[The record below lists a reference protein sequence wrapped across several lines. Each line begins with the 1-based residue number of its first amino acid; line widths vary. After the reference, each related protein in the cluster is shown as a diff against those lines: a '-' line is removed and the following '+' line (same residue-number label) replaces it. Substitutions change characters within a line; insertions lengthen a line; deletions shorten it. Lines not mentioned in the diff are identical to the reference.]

1 MKNPLEWTKVQEVTY
16 ATKRYLK
23 DIPLTRLVDAYCKDR
38 EPVLFGQ
45 FEARGVIHWLRYH
58 PHSDKLIVDGEAV
71 DAETFVSYFEEEEQ
85 INERIRQITGIDLD
99 DYIHEIVYEGGKVEY
114 RIPGTGET
122 ID

>member
-16 ATKRYLK
+16 AKNRYLK
-23 DIPLTRLVDAYCKDR
+23 DIPLSRLVDAYCKDR
-38 EPVLFGQ
+38 EPVLYGQ
-45 FEARGVIHWLRYH
+45 FKAKGIIHWLRYH
-58 PHSDKLIVDGEAV
+58 PNNDLLIVDGEAV

-85 INERIRQITGIDLD
+85 INERIRQITEIDLD
-99 DYIHEIVYEGGKVEY
+99 DYIHEIVYEDGKVEY